1 MAADRLD
8 YARIIAR
15 AKAGLAL
22 GEREPKTPDEIS
34 AAVRGILS
42 RHAPD
47 PPPDPLTG
55 KVIELP
61 SRERY

>member
-8 YARIIAR
+8 YARMLAS
-15 AKAGLAL
+15 AKARRAL
-22 GEREPKTPDEIS
+22 GETKPKTPDEIS

-55 KVIELP
+55 KVIESP